1 MVVAKRKKYQLPALL
16 SFFVAGLGQII
27 KGDAKKGLKIMLW
40 FYLGLPLLLYGAMLL
55 NAYIFLVMLAFSV
68 VFYPV
73 FWALNIVDA
82 YSHQVFARR
91 QA

>member
-1 MVVAKRKKYQLPALL
+1 MVAKRKKYLAPALL

-40 FYLGLPLLLYGAMLL
+40 FYLGLPILLYGAMLL
-55 NAYIFLVMLAFSV
+55 NAYIFLVIFAFSV

-73 FWALNIVDA
+73 FWVLNIVDA
-82 YSHQVFARR
+82 YSFQFFVRR
-91 QA
+91 RA